1 MKNKSLLA
9 YAALTVA
16 ALIAAIA
23 VTWQKPHPS
32 LVIRGKE
39 PAFIELRKDPN
50 AVAKLSVTGS
60 ESSFTLVRE
69 EDGRWVAPDRFG
81 YRVAQDK
88 VRDLVVA
95 LSDMRLVEAKTLRD
109 DRYAR
114 LAVDDPSKEGSEALQ
129 ITLEDAQGAVLTD
142 VIIGKRVYRK
152 TGGKPGGTY
161 LRRSGEAQ
169 SWLASGG
176 LTVAKQLSEWLDRG
190 IIDIAGSLVERV
202 EVSLADGDY
211 AVLRD
216 GEDSLAL
223 EATPEGR
230 TVVKTELDRMVNG
243 LIGLRLDDVIPVA
256 QLEAV
261 GSDSLASTTYVTK
274 AGLAVTVTL
283 TRAAE
288 DNWIVLKAAYRAG
301 QSQDDEETA
310 KAEAEAL
317 NTKLSPWAYKVASY
331 VADRFTVKL
340 EDLLEPKEGT
350 S

>member
-1 MKNKSLLA
+1 MKNKSLLVYTA
-9 YAALTVA
+9 VTLAT
-16 ALIAAIA
+16 LIAAIA

-32 LVIRGKE
+32 LVTLGKE

-50 AVAKLSVTGS
+50 AVAKVLVTGS
-60 ESSFTLVRE
+60 ESTFTLVRD
-69 EDGRWVAPDRFG
+69 EDGSWMAPERFG
-81 YRVAQDK
+81 YRVANDK

-95 LSDMRLVEAKTLRD
+95 LSDMRLVEAKTLRE

-114 LAVDDPSKEGSEALQ
+114 LAVDDPSKEGSDALQ
-129 ITLEDAQGAVLTD
+129 IKLEDAGGAVLTD

-152 TGGKPGGTY
+152 TGSKPGGTY
-161 LRRSGEAQ
+161 LRRGGEAQ

-176 LTVAKQLSEWLDRG
+176 LTVAKQLTEWLDPG

-202 EVSLADGDY
+202 EVSLADGEY
-211 AVLRD
+211 TVLRD
-216 GEDSLAL
+216 GEGDLAL
-223 EATPEGR
+223 EVVPDGR
-230 TVVKTELDRMVNG
+230 TVVKTELERMVNG
-243 LIGLRLDDVIPVA
+243 LTSLRLDDVVPA
-256 QLEAV
+256 SQLDAI
-261 GSDSLASTTYVTK
+261 GADSLASTTYVTK
-274 AGLAVTVTL
+274 SGLALTVTL

-288 DNWIVLKAAYRAG
+288 DNWVVLKAAYRAG

-317 NTKLSPWAYKVASY
+317 NARLSPWAYKVASY
-331 VADRFTVKL
+331 AADRFAVKL